1 MGHGLP
7 VPTALVTTPLVVC
20 QKMQECG
27 ILWYFMDYIFF
38 VFSIK
43 IFIGGKID
51 IVEPFSGQ
59 SSPFILAKTSKSQIY
74 FDAPRCYTKGTL
86 P

>member
-1 MGHGLP
+1 
-7 VPTALVTTPLVVC
+7 
-20 QKMQECG
+20 
-27 ILWYFMDYIFF
+27 MDYIFF

-51 IVEPFSGQ
+51 IVEPFSGP
-59 SSPFILAKTSKSQIY
+59 SSPFILVKISKSQIY